1 MVFKVENPDYKLS
14 PYTGMTRKHWLDAG
28 RYLLGGIFGNLQSSD
43 DPVVM
48 PRKETEVTYPH
59 PGASKEQHEVERRA
73 EIFEGLTRSFFIA
86 AVMIQNEPDIEIS
99 GIRLREYYKK
109 HILRACTRQDDLY
122 VGSYEDMQEMLGQ
135 WDPFRCFQQTVETC
149 ALVIGLHICREQIWA
164 DYTKEER
171 DVIAGLLSGFAHAST
186 VPQNWRLFNMLDLAF
201 LHQEGYPIDK
211 EIMVDHAQAILNYT
225 VGDGWYRDG
234 QSFDYYSCWA
244 FNLYAPIWNV
254 WYGYENEPYLAARF
268 EEASNQLMKTYPDF
282 FDRDGYTN
290 MWGRSCIY
298 RNAATSPMAANLLLR
313 HPQVDAGNARR
324 IASGA
329 LLQFLTRDDF
339 LYCGVPTLG
348 FYDQFTPLVQGYS
361 CAESPLWLGKAF
373 LCLALPTESPFWT
386 ETENNG
392 TWEKLQTGEVKET
405 ILNGPALCY
414 TNHEANGET
423 ILRSGKVYKTKDD
436 IHGMWNYAKLNYNT
450 KYPWESTPME
460 ENSQQEIC
468 EAQQYLL
475 FDTGAEHPS
484 RGNITVWCGERDGV
498 LYRRQFFD
506 ARLEVEQHWIQ
517 AINLADFPASRGILR
532 VDKLRLIR
540 RPVRITLGSYG
551 FPDNPGADG
560 RGTQILRKEERLPDG
575 SLAQAVILI
584 GQDHMGRHR
593 QMAMTCY
600 RGWEEMHL
608 VHSKNTN
615 PDSGASIVVYAS
627 MESRKQYGS
636 AEPYLLISQVITAE
650 VSETETKECVFTQEE
665 LFPIREIRYEDA
677 PQTGA
682 YGTTTVCLKNGDEKK
697 INFEGIEAAF

>member
-28 RYLLGGIFGNLQSSD
+28 RYLLGGIFENLQSSD

-268 EEASNQLMKTYPDF
+268 EEVSNQLMRTYPDF

-373 LCLALPTESPFWT
+373 LCLALPPESPFWT

-423 ILRSGKVYKTKDD
+423 ILRSGKVYKTKGD

-475 FDTGAEHPS
+475 FDTGTEHPS

-627 MESRKQYGS
+627 MESRRQYGS

-650 VSETETKECVFTQEE
+650 VSETETQECVFTQEE